1 MILFKSLATVRAG
14 QAGAVI
20 PTEVKVQWDLIKDY
34 LPLGQN
40 DELLYVEGESMAPE
54 DIHTG
59 DILISHIINS
69 ADKLQYGDYIILH
82 TSDKKDSDKPS
93 FKLRKFLCMVD
104 IKRDVET
111 LWDQVTQ
118 IDSYRGTE
126 LKKLFEEK
134 LQKAQSRL
142 SVEQKDNTILS
153 ITYTEKGRE
162 YSFHSI
168 GRLHAKVDA
177 CINRQQGKKK
187 DL

>member
-20 PTEVKVQWDLIKDY
+20 QTEVKVQWDRIKNY
-34 LPLGQN
+34 LPLGPN
-40 DELLYVEGESMAPE
+40 DTLLWVEGESMAPE

-59 DILISHIINS
+59 DVLISHTIDS
-69 ADKLQYGDYIILH
+69 ANELKYGDYIILH
-82 TSDKKDSDKPS
+82 TSDNKSMEGLS
-93 FKLRKFLCMVD
+93 LKLRKFLCSVD
-104 IKRDVET
+104 INNKDAET
-111 LWDQVTQ
+111 LWNQVTQ
-118 IDSYRGTE
+118 IDGNRGTE

-134 LQKAQSRL
+134 LRTAQDNL
-142 SVEQKDNTILS
+142 SNEQKENTILS

-168 GRLHAKVDA
+168 GRLYAKVDA
-177 CINRQQGKKK
+177 CINSQGEKK